1 MLVDGVRVTLK
12 LLCRV
17 VLNQQ
22 WILLPSLNL
31 VKRLA
36 VEAAVLLEEPPQAAR
51 PRAAAEAPATFR
63 KLRREII
70 FFIIVLL
77 LHHVIYT
84 FRLAAEMRRNKS
96 DSPYALTDL
105 QLRLEGD
112 LLGRGAMLNLP
123 HQQLDALQCD
133 LFTGLDD
140 GGHHRHAVAG
150 HRDAIKTDH

>member
-1 MLVDGVRVTLK
+1 ME
-12 LLCRV
+12 
-17 VLNQQ
+17 
-22 WILLPSLNL
+22 
-31 VKRLA
+31 LA

-51 PRAAAEAPATFR
+51 PRAAAEMPAAFR

-84 FRLAAEMRRNKS
+84 FRPAAEMRRNNS
-96 DSPYALTDL
+96 DGPDALAEL
-105 QLRLEGD
+105 KFRLERD
-112 LLGRGAMLNLP
+112 LLGRGTMLDLP
-123 HQQLDALQCD
+123 HQQLDALEGD
-133 LFTGLDD
+133 LLAGLDD